1 MGGGNNVFLKISY
14 LNFKDSATLSIFLNV
29 GSQQRNN
36 AGHPKGKEQLP
47 LSLEGKSTAR
57 EPHIALPFSY
67 ILQNKFY
74 PCECRSDI
82 TLINI
87 FPCRYIPRGAVFA
100 NICPKIYILL
110 FQVIFQDERC
120 LWTFRW
126 IYGKIESF
134 LYYINIIV
142 LHFSW

>member
-1 MGGGNNVFLKISY
+1 MLG
-14 LNFKDSATLSIFLNV
+14 IFTNV
-29 GSQQRNN
+29 GSQQCNN

-67 ILQNKFY
+67 ILQNKF
-74 PCECRSDI
+74 CECRSDI

-87 FPCRYIPRGAVFA
+87 FPCSYIPRGAVFA
-100 NICPKIYILL
+100 NICPKIHIVL

-126 IYGKIESF
+126 IYGKIENF
-134 LYYINIIV
+134 LLKI
-142 LHFSW
+142 L